1 MSTKTDP
8 ALRVVLLPKD
18 TNKHGTIFGG
28 VILSQIDLAAEVEAR
43 KAGAH
48 RYVTVAMDSIIF
60 HEPVFVGDAVSFY
73 TDTVKKGRT
82 SVTVEVKVEASRHQD
97 PSTSVSVTEARVV
110 MVAVDDQGRPKR
122 LNDS

>member
-1 MSTKTDP
+1 MPRKTDP

-48 RYVTVAMDSIIF
+48 KYVTVAMDSVIF
-60 HEPVFVGDAVSFY
+60 HQPVFVGDAVSFY
-73 TDTVKKGRT
+73 TDTVKKGLT
-82 SVTVEVKVEASRHQD
+82 SVTVDVKVEASRHED
-97 PSTSVSVTEARVV
+97 PASSIRVTEARVV
-110 MVAVDDQGRPKR
+110 MVAVDDRGRPVR
-122 LNDS
+122 LGVS